1 MTEQKETIDVSANK
15 KLLGSWI
22 ASGWLFFFFVLFV
35 TWWALPDGMTLALNS
50 LSARLVFAITNIFCA
65 SLLLFV
71 GFLAVGATRWQLE
84 TADAMVNPALSGDKA
99 AMTSVHNRVNTQFL
113 SNTTEQFVMFS
124 AAVLA
129 ATPFLTTPYLRIITL
144 MTILWIAGRFF
155 FWGGYWYTAA
165 HGLPTY
171 PRAVGLGMGLL
182 CTLVMASVAAIGI
195 CLHYPSFNAVLEP
208 SSTVITASSGFS
220 FADIIIRPETTIQES
235 NLLPVVYISIV
246 ILIMPILAVF
256 PRHAPPIIPMALIS
270 VLGWAWLLFS
280 GFIPI
285 R

>member
-1 MTEQKETIDVSANK
+1 MSEQQDKIDVSANK
-15 KLLGSWI
+15 RALGSWI

-35 TWWALPDGMTLALNS
+35 TWWAIPNDMTLALSS
-50 LSARLVFAITNIFCA
+50 LSARLVFALAHIFCA

-84 TADAMVNPALSGDKA
+84 TADAMINPALTGDQA
-99 AMTSVHNRVNTQFL
+99 AATSVHNRVNTQFL

-124 AAVLA
+124 ASVLA

-155 FWGGYWYTAA
+155 FWGGYWYTAT

-182 CTLVMASVAAIGI
+182 CTLVMASVAAAGI
-195 CLHYPSFNAVLEP
+195 CLHFPSFYAVLDP
-208 SSTVITASSGFS
+208 AATVMTTSSGFS
-220 FADIIIRPETTIQES
+220 FVDLLIQPETAIQGS
-235 NLLPVVYISIV
+235 NLLPVGFYSLVV
-246 ILIMPILAVF
+246 LIMLTLAVF
-256 PRHAPPIIPMALIS
+256 PRVAPPVIPLALIG
-270 VLGWAWLLFS
+270 VVGWFWLLFT
-280 GFIPI
+280 GIVPI